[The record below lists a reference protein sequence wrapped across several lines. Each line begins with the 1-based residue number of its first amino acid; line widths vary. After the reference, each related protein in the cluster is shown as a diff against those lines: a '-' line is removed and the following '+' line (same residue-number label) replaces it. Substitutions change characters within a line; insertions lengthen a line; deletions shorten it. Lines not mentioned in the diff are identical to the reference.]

1 MGIISLD
8 GGVFMGIFEKEIDI
22 TKNIRI
28 IERLKSEMLAEIANL
43 FRTLVNGVTYEV
55 HDVLADTLSNIIL
68 ISYLLGRR
76 LGISYNAI
84 EMKMRNKIRLGLVES
99 IDNDRGGSDLMEL
112 SKHLDSSRSRKDD

>member
-55 HDVLADTLSNIIL
+55 NDVLADTLSNIIL